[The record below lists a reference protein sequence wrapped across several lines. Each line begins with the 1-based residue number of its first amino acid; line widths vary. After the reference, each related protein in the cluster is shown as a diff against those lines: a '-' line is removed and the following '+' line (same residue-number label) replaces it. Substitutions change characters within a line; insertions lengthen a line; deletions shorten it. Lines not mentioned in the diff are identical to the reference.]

1 MKQQLSHQGKIQYR
15 KMAYSKLFTEEMLG
29 KKRLGYKGRRV
40 EIGQEKDWNL
50 CEKEKLGDSS
60 SIAKLE

>member
-1 MKQQLSHQGKIQYR
+1 
-15 KMAYSKLFTEEMLG
+15 MAYSKLFTEEMLG